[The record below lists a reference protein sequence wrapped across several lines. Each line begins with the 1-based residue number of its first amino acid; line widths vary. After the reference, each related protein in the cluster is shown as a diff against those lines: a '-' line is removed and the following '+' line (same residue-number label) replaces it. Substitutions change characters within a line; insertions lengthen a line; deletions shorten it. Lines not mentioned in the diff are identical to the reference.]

1 MDTATVLPHVNAVLN
16 SISTVLLLIGFVM
29 IKTGR
34 RELHRKVMLAA
45 TAVSAV
51 FLVCYLVY
59 HFTAPIFVF
68 PGQGWER
75 PAYFTLLVSHVILAA
90 AMTPM
95 VVVTLWRAWKAWQ
108 TTGDLFAPG
117 AFAAHRKIARYTWP
131 VWIYVT
137 VTGVLIYVIL
147 YHVYP
152 APV

>member
-1 MDTATVLPHVNAVLN
+1 MDTSTLLPHVNAALN
-16 SISTVLLLIGFVM
+16 AISTVLLLIGFIL
-29 IKTGR
+29 IKAGR
-34 RELHRKVMLAA
+34 REQHSKAMLAA

-68 PGQGWER
+68 PGTGWER
-75 PAYFTLLVSHVILAA
+75 PAYFILLISHVIL
-90 AMTPM
+90 
-95 VVVTLWRAWKAWQ
+95 TLWRAFKAWQ
-108 TTGDLFAPG
+108 STGDLFAPG
-117 AFAAHRKIARYTWP
+117 AFTSHRKIARLTWP

-137 VTGVLIYVIL
+137 VTGVLIYIIL